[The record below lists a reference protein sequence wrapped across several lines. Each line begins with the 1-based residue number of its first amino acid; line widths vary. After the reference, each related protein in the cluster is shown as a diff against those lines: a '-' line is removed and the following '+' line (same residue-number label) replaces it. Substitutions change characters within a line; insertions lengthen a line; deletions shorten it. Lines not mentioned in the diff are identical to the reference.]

1 MNRFFF
7 RDLLESHPKLLER
20 MLAFNCAEK
29 KDAALPTGGIWD
41 AVQRQPDLVRI
52 LTARQRLKAVPVD
65 AYWAFTDESQRL
77 AFYPAAVLERVG
89 RLVSA
94 SAYAED
100 IARTL
105 SKTDVLAFKDF
116 LGEDIYSY
124 ALTRGR
130 YQVGSLR
137 QALISDSS
145 DASLSDKCRLLA
157 RRSLATIRAGW
168 PAELQRR
175 TDLLFAAADLPAA
188 PPLDPALRQPLWHF
202 MKKLILRELDNEW
215 IRYFD

>member
-7 RDLLESHPKLLER
+7 RDLLESNPKLLER
-20 MLAFNCAEK
+20 MLAFNRTEK

-41 AVQRQPDLVRI
+41 AVQRQPDLVR
-52 LTARQRLKAVPVD
+52 LLSERRSSAPSAED

-77 AFYPAAVLERVG
+77 AFFPATVLERIG

-105 SKTDVLAFKDF
+105 SKSEVLAVKAF
-116 LGEDIYSY
+116 LGEDVYGY

-137 QALISDSS
+137 QMLIG
-145 DASLSDKCRLLA
+145 ASAGEPLSERCRLLA
-157 RRSLATIRAGW
+157 RQSLETVRAGW
-168 PAELQRR
+168 PEELRRR
-175 TDLLFAAADLPAA
+175 TEPLFGTVALPPA

-215 IRYFD
+215 ISYFD